1 MVRLSVLGTLDLK
14 APDDRVLSSILAQP
28 KRTALLAFLA
38 LARPRGL
45 QRRDVL
51 LALFWPELPED
62 RARANLSNA
71 LYFLRRSLPAG
82 TLAARGDGEIG
93 IEDGRVWCDALALE
107 TALEEGRAEDALAL
121 YAGDLLPGFHL
132 DDAPEWERWLD
143 DERARLRRTMSAAAC
158 GLADRAAADGDSAAA
173 AGWAR
178 RALELDPA
186 DELALRRL
194 VGLLDGMGDRVGAL
208 REYDAFAARL
218 EAELGLEPSPETRA
232 LADAVRQRE
241 EARAAPAA
249 ADGVPVP
256 VAVSA
261 TEAQT
266 APAEAE
272 VPSAAAPP
280 PVPVPATR
288 KPVHPQP
295 PPTTAGRRWPR
306 KRWAG
311 LAIIAALV
319 LPVSS
324 ATYTV
329 WQRAPAHRS
338 APEPGRVAV
347 LPFAVRANPGLEHM
361 GAGVADLLSARLD
374 GRDSLRTVDPTAL
387 FHAVGATGTLPGDLE
402 RSGAVSTRFG
412 AGQYITGSVVQA
424 GSNIEI
430 TASVYRADGRP
441 RARRTR
447 TAASERDVLPA
458 LDSLV
463 ESLLKSELTDLTDG
477 LRSLSILKKH
487 PPCVTAPPADA
498 EPDLLGALVA
508 VQQGAPMY
516 GRAAHPPAGAVGSA
530 AASAGRMI
538 SERDSPGTAAGCPKE
553 TA

>member
-93 IEDGRVWCDALALE
+93 IEDGTVWCDALALE

-121 YAGDLLPGFHL
+121 YTGDLLPGFHL
-132 DDAPEWERWLD
+132 DDAPEWERWVD
-143 DERARLRRTMSAAAC
+143 EERARLRRTMSGAANE
-158 GLADRAAADGDSAAA
+158 LADRAAAAGDAAA
-173 AGWAR
+173 GAGWAR
-178 RALELDPA
+178 RALQLDPS

-241 EARAAPAA
+241 EAR
-249 ADGVPVP
+249 
-256 VAVSA
+256 
-261 TEAQT
+261 T
-266 APAEAE
+266 APAEPVDAAS
-272 VPSAAAPP
+272 SAPAVAPFAATGPP
-280 PVPVPATR
+280 ARAPEPA
-288 KPVHPQP
+288 VA
-295 PPTTAGRRWPR
+295 PPTTAARRWPR
-306 KRWAG
+306 KRGVAVA
-311 LAIIAALV
+311 LAAALV
-319 LPVSS
+319 LTISS

-329 WQRAPAHRS
+329 WQRGPAHRS

-347 LPFAVRANPGLEHM
+347 LPFAVRASPGLEHM
-361 GAGVADLLSARLD
+361 GPGVADLLSARLD
-374 GRDSLRTVDPTAL
+374 GRDSLRTVDPTAV
-387 FHAVGATGTLPGDLE
+387 FHAVSATGTTPGDLE
-402 RSGAVSTRFG
+402 RSGAVSSRFG
-412 AGQYITGSVVQA
+412 AGQYITGSVVQT

-477 LRSLSILKKH
+477 LRSLSILKKD
-487 PPCVTAPPADA
+487 PPCAAEPKPDA
-498 EPDLLGALVA
+498 GPDLLGALLL
-508 VQQGAPMY
+508 VQQGAPSF
-516 GRAAHPPAGAVGSA
+516 GRAAHPATGGVGTA
-530 AASAGRMI
+530 AASAGRLI
-538 SERDSPGTAAGCPKE
+538 SDRDAPDCPKVE
-553 TA
+553 P